1 MKKLLLLLF
10 LAVPAESG
18 VIIVQPPVTGS
29 NLPDGSSNYVQTNPT
44 AQQSTTNPASL
55 QFIVYSNGYGDIL
68 NLYQIQYAGNYGGYL
83 LYQQGNAVIWKTGS
97 DMYNS
102 TCSDGLSNCLNQPYI
117 IKDRSLSPV
126 FSFDQNH
133 RMSAGKTWT
142 PGINFF
148 NFNGNMA
155 LGNWVDT
162 DTAPVNGMMV
172 SGNVILGATNAHAL
186 SSITQVEID
195 GSASNTYSLT
205 ASTATVLYHLMVST
219 SGHVITGGPTPTVS
233 SCGTN
238 PSVSGD
244 DNDGTIMIGA
254 GVAVTACT
262 LTFASTWGVT
272 PICVFD
278 ADSSTIGSGPTSK
291 SATAV
296 TIGFSAGLGSGSVEY
311 HCRCSGVNCR

>member
-1 MKKLLLLLF
+1 MKKALLLLF
-10 LAVPAESG
+10 LAGSAEGS
-18 VIIVQPPVTGS
+18 VMIVQPPVTGS
-29 NLPDGSSNYVQTNPT
+29 NLPNGSTHYVQTNPT
-44 AQQSTTNPASL
+44 AQQSTTNPAAL

-68 NLYQIQYAGNYGGYL
+68 NLYQLQYAGNYGGYL
-83 LYQQGNAVIWKTGS
+83 LYQQGNAVIWKAGS
-97 DMYNS
+97 DMYDS
-102 TCSDGLSNCLNQPYI
+102 TCSDGVSNCLTSPYI
-117 IKDRSLSPV
+117 IKDKTLAPV

-133 RMSAGKTWT
+133 RMSAGRSWT

-155 LGNWVDT
+155 LGSWVDS
-162 DTAPVNGMMV
+162 DTAPVNGAMI
-172 SGNVILGATNAHAL
+172 SGNVILGSTNAHAL
-186 SSITQVEID
+186 SSITQVEIV

-205 ASTATVLYHLMVST
+205 ASSTTVLYHLAVST

-238 PSVSGD
+238 PSVTGD
-244 DNDGTIMIGA
+244 DNDGTITVGS

-262 LTFASTWGVT
+262 LTFASTWGAT
-272 PICVFD
+272 PVCLFD

-296 TIGFSAGLGSGSVEY
+296 TIGFSAGLGGGSVEY
-311 HCRCSGVNCR
+311 HCRCSGASCR